1 MVERT
6 HKVLIIRQTPSS
18 QVMACSLRFLDVFLN
33 SGKGVTF
40 KASNGKYFSST
51 GNGPRNPILASHT
64 HPDNTCYFQLSRT
77 NAGKIVLQDYCKL
90 YLSRIHENGVDRIEA
105 AKRNPDIC
113 CEFHIYPQGGAV
125 ALQADNGNYLSLVC
139 RGSVDAIEAAKT
151 SVDGQCLFQVHE
163 QGSLLL
169 GTDSMALGTS
179 SLGFETHSMGM
190 CTPPSLPSPC
200 TSMTYTISSTESTL
214 PSMASAGST
223 FICTSPRNTAA
234 SSSSYHSS
242 SHYEY
247 SSSSRHF

>member
-113 CEFHIYPQGGAV
+113 SLLRHLHRRTVTPTGRGWNCWGRRFNTAGKQ
-125 ALQADNGNYLSLVC
+125 LSLPHP
-139 RGSVDAIEAAKT
+139 T
-151 SVDGQCLFQVHE
+151 
-163 QGSLLL
+163 
-169 GTDSMALGTS
+169 
-179 SLGFETHSMGM
+179 
-190 CTPPSLPSPC
+190 
-200 TSMTYTISSTESTL
+200 
-214 PSMASAGST
+214 
-223 FICTSPRNTAA
+223 
-234 SSSSYHSS
+234 
-242 SHYEY
+242 
-247 SSSSRHF
+247 